1 MALLWHFS
9 GRREHHWGLSTKKA
23 LCYYFKVRLIV
34 KHQFVAPNKESGS
47 WAGKESA
54 CNAGHH
60 GSIPG
65 WGISPWEGIGYP
77 IQYSQASLVAQMVKN
92 PPAMW
97 ETWLWSQNWENSLEK
112 GVATHSLILAWRIPC
127 TEEPGRL
134 QSMGSQRVGHE
145 LVTFTFIKSLGRCKS
160 KDICFPRPWVDVY
173 LHVPATGK
181 WMGFRKCH
189 PVLSSKE
196 MIALGWIQLQVEMF
210 SDSDWS
216 VCFLSSTHSSNQ

>member
-1 MALLWHFS
+1 M
-9 GRREHHWGLSTKKA
+9 
-23 LCYYFKVRLIV
+23 

-112 GVATHSLILAWRIPC
+112 GVAAHSLILAWRIPW

-134 QSMGSQRVGHE
+134 QSMGSQRVEHE

-160 KDICFPRPWVDVY
+160 NDICFPRPWVDVY
-173 LHVPATGK
+173 LHVRATRPWVDVYLHVRATGK
-181 WMGFRKCH
+181 WKGFMFQG
-189 PVLSSKE
+189 VSSSSLIK
-196 MIALGWIQLQVEMF
+196 GNDSLQVEMF